1 MEKNSKILWKASQKE
16 VETSQLNHYR
26 LWVND
31 KNQLNLR
38 NYKDLYEWSVKHHL
52 NFWESLLEYFDIQY
66 SGSYHQVC
74 SDEAMPYCKWF
85 EGIQLN
91 YAEHIF
97 RNYNE
102 HNPAIISILENKDS
116 RLIGWKELSS
126 SVSNLQ
132 AWLMELGL
140 QPGDRVA
147 AYCSNI
153 SESSISLLSCM
164 ASGFIWSS
172 CSPDFGA
179 GSCIDRFQQ
188 IEPKVLFA
196 VSSYSY
202 SGRIFDRR
210 KEVERIALSL
220 KSLKAIVWID
230 PWGTGTLP
238 IPGIT
243 NMNWNDWP
251 LASYHL
257 PKFIRLPFSHPL
269 WILYSSGTT
278 GLPKPIVHGHGGMLL
293 EHLKYLSFHNNVRKG
308 ELFFWYSTTGWMMWN
323 FLHASLLV
331 GATAVIYDGS
341 PAFPDLNE
349 LWRKSENLGIHHFG
363 TSAPFL
369 VACMKEDIHPKEIF
383 NLSSIKTIGSTGS
396 PLPPEAFLYVYD
408 HIIEDVCLGSMSGG
422 TDVCTA
428 FVGTCIERPVRVGEI
443 QCRCLGVAMEA
454 WNDEGKPIEGEM
466 GEMVLIKPM
475 PCMPVMFWNDPD
487 FKRYIGSYFEYYPG
501 IWRHGDWIEITD
513 HDGLIIYG
521 RSDAT
526 LNRQGVRIGTAEIYN
541 VLNGIEAISDALII
555 NVELDAGRHFMPLF
569 IQLNE
574 HNELDN
580 TLIKLINSQL
590 KEKCSPRHVP
600 DKIFTIPEIPYT
612 ISGKK
617 MEAPVKKI
625 LLNMPLEK
633 AYNPDAMKNPQ
644 AMEYF
649 ILQRERI
656 LAEGL

>member
-1 MEKNSKILWKASQKE
+1 MEKNSKILWTASQKE

-31 KNQLNLR
+31 KHQLNLR
-38 NYKDLYEWSVKHHL
+38 SYKDLYEWSVKHHL

-85 EGIQLN
+85 EGVQLN

-116 RLIGWKELSS
+116 RPIRWKELSS

-140 QPGDRVA
+140 QQGDRVA
-147 AYCSNI
+147 AYCSNT
-153 SESSISLLSCM
+153 SESSIALLSCM
-164 ASGFIWSS
+164 ASGLIWSS

-202 SGRIFDRR
+202 GGRIFDRR

-230 PWGTGTLP
+230 PWGSGTLP

-251 LASYHL
+251 DASYHL

-323 FLHASLLV
+323 FVHGSLLV

-383 NLSSIKTIGSTGS
+383 NLSSLKTIGSTGS
-396 PLPPEAFLYVYD
+396 PLPPEAFLYIYD
-408 HIIEDVCLGSMSGG
+408 HIKEDVCLGSMSGG

-454 WNDEGKPIEGEM
+454 WNDEGKSIEGEM

-501 IWRHGDWIEITD
+501 IWRHGDWIEITE

-541 VLNGIEAISDALII
+541 VLNGIEAIRDALII

-580 TLIKLINSQL
+580 TLIKLINGQL